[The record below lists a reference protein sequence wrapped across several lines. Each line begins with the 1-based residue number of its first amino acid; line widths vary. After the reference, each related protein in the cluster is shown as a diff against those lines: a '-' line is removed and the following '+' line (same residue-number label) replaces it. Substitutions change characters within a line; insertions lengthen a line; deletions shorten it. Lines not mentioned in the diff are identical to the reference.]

1 MLQERCVRLDVAEIL
16 NGEAPGALIWP
27 GATASKDESS
37 LGNRPRPCL
46 VHLSKRRA
54 CPPRHDMELSTNI
67 VRCNR
72 RVHGQVHRQKAKLS
86 CLPSPVPLATTPV
99 M

>member
-37 LGNRPRPCL
+37 LANRPRPCL

-72 RVHGQVHRQKAKLS
+72 RVHGQCTVKTPS
-86 CLPSPVPLATTPV
+86 SPVFPSPVPLATTPV